1 MSPTPFSRRLML
13 GFAGVAMTPAA
24 LSAKPR
30 ASAKSKPAGD
40 GLTPPPLLGPATA
53 AERFIIWG
61 SYTCPYTAMLIP
73 IMKGLQSDHPKAVAL
88 EWRHYPLHPPDPAL
102 HVASMAVAPGRAWDF
117 TAAVLEDYL
126 ATEKQTD
133 GAKLLSLL
141 AKFGGDEK
149 SYSRALADPASWA
162 TLKRDML
169 AAQMIGVKLTPAVVI
184 DGYYLTPDGLPS
196 DLKGFDAALRAMVA

>member
-1 MSPTPFSRRLML
+1 
-13 GFAGVAMTPAA
+13 A

-102 HVASMAVAPGRAWDF
+102 HVA
-117 TAAVLEDYL
+117 
-126 ATEKQTD
+126 
-133 GAKLLSLL
+133 
-141 AKFGGDEK
+141 
-149 SYSRALADPASWA
+149 
-162 TLKRDML
+162 
-169 AAQMIGVKLTPAVVI
+169 
-184 DGYYLTPDGLPS
+184 
-196 DLKGFDAALRAMVA
+196 